1 MMLVQRIGILTGLL
15 LLVIN
20 LYGQPN
26 IDSTKVFTV
35 EEFMGWITE
44 HHPVAKQAMLL
55 DQQAQALLR
64 QARGGFDPKAYADWD
79 QKSFDRKDYFSIGE
93 GGFKVP
99 TWYGIELKAAYEI
112 TDGIYLNP
120 ERNLPEAGQA
130 ILGIT
135 MPIGRNLV
143 IDNRRAALQQAK
155 LMSTANDIEQQRILN
170 DLLLEGITAYWN
182 WTLAYNQ
189 LQVYERALNL
199 VQQRQDGI
207 VESFL
212 QGDKPALDTLETA
225 IQIQNRQLELT
236 QAQLD
241 YVNAGLIL
249 SNFLW
254 FEGHLPLEL
263 TQQLVPPMLDVATYI
278 ISELNPQTI
287 WQQASQLHPDIR
299 KYEIK
304 REQLEV
310 DRRLAVEQL
319 KPRLDLSYNF
329 LGDGA
334 NFVYGNQQGDSDIST
349 LFTQNLKW
357 GLDFEMPLFLRKE
370 RGKVQLTELKIQEN
384 ELQFQQKRTE
394 VENKIFRYYNSLN
407 LLLDQINIF
416 NVAIANYQA
425 LLDAELLKFDLGE
438 SSIFLINSREQKLL
452 DAELKLVSLRAK
464 FQKDRQALSW
474 AAGQLAN

>member
-1 MMLVQRIGILTGLL
+1 MLVKRISIFTALL
-15 LLVIN
+15 LFVVHLN
-20 LYGQPN
+20 GQPS

-44 HHPVAKQAMLL
+44 HHPVAKQAVLL

-79 QKSFDRKDYFSIGE
+79 QKSFDRKDYFAIGE
-93 GGFKVP
+93 GGFKIP

-120 ERNLPEAGQA
+120 ERNLPESGQA

-135 MPIGRNLV
+135 MPIGRDLV

-155 LMSTANDIEQQRILN
+155 LMSTANSIEQQRILN
-170 DLLLEGITAYWN
+170 NLLLEGITAYWN

-189 LQVYERALNL
+189 LKVYERALNL
-199 VQQRQDGI
+199 VQQRQEGI

-236 QAQLD
+236 QAQLEFI
-241 YVNAGLIL
+241 NAGLTL

-254 FEGHLPLEL
+254 YEGHLPLEL
-263 TQQLVPPMLDVATYI
+263 TQQLVPPMLDVVAYVI
-278 ISELNPQTI
+278 NELNPQTI
-287 WQQASQLHPDIR
+287 WQQASQLHPDLR

-319 KPRLDLSYNF
+319 KPQLDLSYNF

-334 NFVYGNQQGDSDIST
+334 NFVYGNQQGDSDINT

-394 VENKIFRYYNSLN
+394 VENKIFSYYNSLS
-407 LLLDQINIF
+407 LLLDQINIST
-416 NVAIANYQA
+416 IAVENYQA
-425 LLDAELLKFDLGE
+425 LLDAELLKFNLGE

-452 DAELKLVSLRAK
+452 EAELKLVSLRAK

>member
-15 LLVIN
+15 LLVVN
-20 LYGQPN
+20 LYGQPS

-155 LMSTANDIEQQRILN
+155 LMSTANEIEQQRILN

-189 LQVYERALNL
+189 LKVYERALNL

-241 YVNAGLIL
+241 YINAGLIL

-287 WQQASQLHPDIR
+287 
-299 KYEIK
+299 IK
-304 REQLEV
+304 
-310 DRRLAVEQL
+310 
-319 KPRLDLSYNF
+319 F
-329 LGDGA
+329 
-334 NFVYGNQQGDSDIST
+334 SDCI
-349 LFTQNLKW
+349 F
-357 GLDFEMPLFLRKE
+357 
-370 RGKVQLTELKIQEN
+370 QE
-384 ELQFQQKRTE
+384 
-394 VENKIFRYYNSLN
+394 
-407 LLLDQINIF
+407 
-416 NVAIANYQA
+416 
-425 LLDAELLKFDLGE
+425 
-438 SSIFLINSREQKLL
+438 
-452 DAELKLVSLRAK
+452 
-464 FQKDRQALSW
+464 
-474 AAGQLAN
+474 

>member
-1 MMLVQRIGILTGLL
+1 MLVKRISIFTALL
-15 LLVIN
+15 LFVVHLN
-20 LYGQPN
+20 GQPI

-44 HHPVAKQAMLL
+44 HHPVAKQAVLL

-79 QKSFDRKDYFSIGE
+79 QKSFDRKDYFAIGE
-93 GGFKVP
+93 GGFKIP

-120 ERNLPEAGQA
+120 ERNLPESGQA

-135 MPIGRNLV
+135 MPIGRDLV

-155 LMSTANDIEQQRILN
+155 LMSTANSIEQQRILN
-170 DLLLEGITAYWN
+170 NLLLEGITAYWN

-189 LQVYERALNL
+189 LKVYERALNL
-199 VQQRQDGI
+199 VQQRQEGI

-236 QAQLD
+236 QAQLEFI
-241 YVNAGLIL
+241 NAGLTL

-254 FEGHLPLEL
+254 YEGHLPLEL
-263 TQQLVPPMLDVATYI
+263 TQQLVPPMLDVVAYVI
-278 ISELNPQTI
+278 NELNPQTI
-287 WQQASQLHPDIR
+287 WQQASQLHPDLR

-319 KPRLDLSYNF
+319 KPQLDLSYNF

-334 NFVYGNQQGDSDIST
+334 NFVYGNQQGDSDINT

-394 VENKIFRYYNSLN
+394 VENKIFSYYNSLS
-407 LLLDQINIF
+407 LLLDQINIST
-416 NVAIANYQA
+416 IAVENYQA
-425 LLDAELLKFDLGE
+425 LLDAELLKFNLGE

-452 DAELKLVSLRAK
+452 EAELKLVSLRAK